1 MGRHALAS
9 LEGSP
14 AAGAPSDADIQASQN
29 LTPEQRLAMI
39 NGMVTQ
45 LAARLESDP
54 GDAEGWAR
62 LIRSYMVLGRGD
74 DAKAALAKARTA
86 LAGKVDLLAR
96 VENEAKSAGVP
107 Q

>member
-1 MGRHALAS
+1 
-9 LEGSP
+9 
-14 AAGAPSDADIQASQN
+14 
-29 LTPEQRLAMI
+29 
-39 NGMVTQ
+39 MVTQ

-86 LAGKVDLLAR
+86 LAGKGDLLTRIEA
-96 VENEAKSAGVP
+96 EAKSAGVP